1 MANTSSAKKA
11 IRVSARKK
19 KVNSI
24 NKDNYRTA
32 KKAVLKA
39 VSDNKPA
46 QAKKLLVKA
55 YSALDT
61 ASKKKTLH
69 KNTVSRYK
77 SRLATQVNKIAK

>member
-11 IRVSARKK
+11 IRVSARRNKI
-19 KVNSI
+19 NAI
-24 NKDNYRTA
+24 NKENYRTA

-39 VSDNKPA
+39 VSENKPA

-77 SRLATQVNKIAK
+77 SRLALQVNKLSK

>member
-11 IRVSARKK
+11 IRVSARRK

-24 NKDNYRTA
+24 NKENFRTA

-39 VSDNKPA
+39 VADNKPS

-69 KNTVSRYK
+69 KQTVSRYK
-77 SRLATQVNKIAK
+77 SRLAKQVNKITK

>member
-11 IRVSARKK
+11 IRVSARKN

-24 NKDNYRTA
+24 NKESYRNA

-39 VSDNKPA
+39 VADNKPS

-55 YSALDT
+55 FSALDMAT
-61 ASKKKTLH
+61 KKNTLH
-69 KNTVSRYK
+69 KNTASRYK
-77 SRLATQVNKIAK
+77 SRLTAQVNKISK

>member
-11 IRVSARKK
+11 IRVSERKK
-19 KVNSI
+19 KFNTI
-24 NKDNYRTA
+24 NKDNYRVA

-39 VSDNKPA
+39 VAANQPA
-46 QAKKLLVKA
+46 KAKKLLVKA

-61 ASKKKTLH
+61 AAKKQTLH

-77 SRLATQVNKIAK
+77 SRLALQINKIAK

>member
-11 IRVSARKK
+11 LRVSARRK

-24 NKDNYRTA
+24 TKDNYRTA

-39 VSDNKPA
+39 VSNNKPT

-77 SRLATQVNKIAK
+77 SRLAIQVNKIAK